1 MLNFTRRN
9 FVLSA
14 ATAGAAFGLA
24 KPLEIIPSALAQGTD
39 KSPLNPAGL
48 KFHKFKV
55 GDIEVTTVFDG
66 AITREHNAGFVNN
79 ASIDDMK
86 TALRKANLPDDKISN
101 AYTVT
106 IVKIGSRTVMFDSG
120 NGVGGPPGSGA
131 LTDNM
136 KAAGIDPASISAIV
150 VSHFHPDHIY
160 GLMTKDNAQVYGNA
174 EIVVSEMEYK
184 FWSDPS
190 VLSRLPEG
198 RQGIAKRVQATMPGW
213 KNLTQLAAD
222 KEPVPGVRALPTY
235 GHSPGHTSYLMGSGT
250 AQLLVL
256 ADVTNVPAI
265 NMANPGWH
273 VMFDQDAPMAEATR
287 RRTLDRAIAD
297 KIVCTGYHWGMPG
310 AGTIAK
316 DGAGYALVPVA

>member
-1 MLNFTRRN
+1 
-9 FVLSA
+9 
-14 ATAGAAFGLA
+14 
-24 KPLEIIPSALAQGTD
+24 
-39 KSPLNPAGL
+39 
-48 KFHKFKV
+48 
-55 GDIEVTTVFDG
+55 
-66 AITREHNAGFVNN
+66 
-79 ASIDDMK
+79 
-86 TALRKANLPDDKISN
+86 
-101 AYTVT
+101 
-106 IVKIGSRTVMFDSG
+106 
-120 NGVGGPPGSGA
+120 
-131 LTDNM
+131 
-136 KAAGIDPASISAIV
+136 
-150 VSHFHPDHIY
+150 
-160 GLMTKDNAQVYGNA
+160 
-174 EIVVSEMEYK
+174 MEYK